1 MQLSPPRA
9 LLLFLLLVLIN
20 GPALAGKGQV
30 AGGGI
35 ARTIECNQ
43 NIARYLELGAAAMHR
58 PAASR
63 RHWRGASCWPSAG
76 RRPPPPAGIPRPA
89 G

>member
-20 GPALAGKGQV
+20 GPALTGKGQV

-43 NIARYLELGAAAMHR
+43 NIARYLELDERLRHGSDAPPCREPQALA
-58 PAASR
+58 R
-63 RHWRGASCWPSAG
+63 RFLLA
-76 RRPPPPAGIPRPA
+76 
-89 G
+89 